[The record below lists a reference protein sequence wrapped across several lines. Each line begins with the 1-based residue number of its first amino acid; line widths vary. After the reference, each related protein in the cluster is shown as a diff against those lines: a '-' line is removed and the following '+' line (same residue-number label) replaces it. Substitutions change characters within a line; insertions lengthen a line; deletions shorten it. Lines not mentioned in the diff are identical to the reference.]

1 MKKIWLLSKLRYFEK
16 ILLSKLRYFEK
27 ILLLKLIYFNEE
39 NENLVNEDNLVQR
52 KK

>member
-1 MKKIWLLSKLRYFEK
+1 MKRIW
-16 ILLSKLRYFEK
+16 LLSKLRYFEK